1 MQAFHSLISNRA
13 NSALMMLGIMVGI
26 SSLTAIIAIGE
37 GTKKKVLNRITSLGF
52 GPESFSVYAGAGRLF
67 FRKAALPTSMSMQDV
82 EDIRSLPGVRLVM
95 PRQRKRLTAHYRK
108 NFAYTR
114 VYGVNTDWPT
124 IRNWKVL
131 DGRFFD
137 ENDME
142 RHRKVA
148 VIGSTPMKDLFGEVD
163 PVGKTVRLNQIFF
176 EIIGVLQEKGV
187 TESGYDPD
195 DRFLIPLTTSTT
207 RLLNQTHLHSI
218 RVQSLGPEYV
228 PETMMEVTRIL
239 RRNHSLSVLA
249 ANDFRYVTPTGI
261 MDWVTEQKQVMNRML
276 MLISSISLLV
286 GGIVI
291 MNIMLVSIKERIH
304 EIGVRRCFGARQLD
318 ITQQFLFESILISL
332 FGGFIGVIFGYALAW
347 GLKELA
353 PVSIP
358 MSLTPEP
365 FIASFILCGL
375 IGLIFGTQP
384 ARNAAALNP
393 EETLR

>member
-1 MQAFHSLISNRA
+1 M
-13 NSALMMLGIMVGI
+13 
-26 SSLTAIIAIGE
+26 
-37 GTKKKVLNRITSLGF
+37 
-52 GPESFSVYAGAGRLF
+52 
-67 FRKAALPTSMSMQDV
+67 
-82 EDIRSLPGVRLVM
+82 
-95 PRQRKRLTAHYRK
+95 TAHYRRK
-108 NFAYTR
+108 FAYTR
-114 VYGVNTDWPT
+114 VYGVTPDWP
-124 IRNWKVL
+124 IVRNWEIP

-142 RHRKVA
+142 RKRKVA
-148 VIGSTPMKDLFGEVD
+148 VIGSTPLKDLFGEID
-163 PVGKTVRLNQIFF
+163 PIGKTVRLNQTFF

-195 DRFLIPLTTSTT
+195 DRFLIPLTTSTS

-228 PETMMEVTRIL
+228 SETMKEVTRIL
-239 RRNHSLSVLA
+239 RRNHKLSVLA

-276 MLISSISLLV
+276 LMISSVSLLV

-291 MNIMLVSIKERIH
+291 MNIMLVSIKERVH
-304 EIGVRRCFGARQLD
+304 EIGVRRCFGARRLD

-332 FGGFIGVIFGYALAW
+332 LGGFIGVVFGYALAW
-347 GLKELA
+347 VLKELA

-358 MSLTPEP
+358 MSLTIEP
-365 FIASFILCGL
+365 FLTSFILCGL